1 MKKEISEKRSDGLKA
16 LFVVVGAVV
25 TIGAFLAVL
34 YGIFKKYFKIS
45 IECGDEGDAFDDE
58 FDDFEPACDEY
69 CGYDPDVTLAE
80 DAEIFGSDKEDDEE
94 EGE

>member
-1 MKKEISEKRSDGLKA
+1 MKKEVTKKKSDGFKG
-16 LFVVVGAVV
+16 LFVFIGVIA
-25 TIGAFLAVL
+25 TISAFLAVL
-34 YGIFKKYFKIS
+34 YGIFRKFFKIS
-45 IECGDEGDAFDDE
+45 IECGNEGDAFDDE

-80 DAEIFGSDKEDDEE
+80 DAEIFGSDKEDDK